1 MNSLYASMELV
12 DNKEENKL
20 ELPIDSQEGYAFVR
34 YRLDDNHINLDHIEV
49 SRNLRGQG
57 IASTLAEK
65 VFAFVSAQKL
75 DYTIYCSFLKTWKNR
90 KDIQNDT
97 RNEQSA

>member
-1 MNSLYASMELV
+1 MNKLYTSMELV
-12 DNKEENKL
+12 DNKTESKL
-20 ELPIDSQEGYAFVR
+20 ELPIKKEEGYAFVR
-34 YRLDDNHINLDHIEV
+34 YNASDNHIDLHHIEV

-65 VFAFVSAQKL
+65 VFSYIAAKKM

-90 KDIQNDT
+90 KDMGTGEN
-97 RNEQSA
+97 